1 MNDCSETPSALASD
15 DARPDD
21 TEQHETGIDDASM
34 DALLTEL
41 SQQAWSSVSIAV
53 ILRDL
58 RGE

>member
-15 DARPDD
+15 VARPGE
-21 TEQHETGIDDASM
+21 TEHHETGNDDASL

-41 SQQAWSSVSIAV
+41 SQQAWSSVSMAV

>member
-1 MNDCSETPSALASD
+1 MNDCSETPSASASD
-15 DARPDD
+15 DTRPDD
-21 TEQHETGIDDASM
+21 TEHHEAGVDDASM